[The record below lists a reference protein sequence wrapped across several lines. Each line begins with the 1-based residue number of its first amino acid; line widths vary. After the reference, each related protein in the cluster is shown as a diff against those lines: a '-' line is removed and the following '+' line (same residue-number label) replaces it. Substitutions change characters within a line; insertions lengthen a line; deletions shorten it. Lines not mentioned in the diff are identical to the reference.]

1 MYFEKRQDFLNNLVY
16 SISVYQNLQTFV
28 KEIVQSEIYTGSFS
42 SH

>member
-16 SISVYQNLQTFV
+16 SVSVCQTLLTFV
-28 KEIVQSEIYTGSFS
+28 KEIMQLEIYTGWFS